1 MTHRPCPTAEAET
14 DASYWNMVGTEWAGG
29 RDHLWRT
36 HADVVN
42 TALCRRWLPTG
53 HIRRLLK
60 TDAFDEATGDGLWPL
75 LATRADRVEAMDRAW
90 TVAAQART
98 RHDEMSVT
106 VTDVRALPYA
116 DDSFDAVVS
125 NSTLDH
131 FEDVTDIERSLCEL
145 HRVLAPGGRLLLT
158 LDNPAHP
165 VVAVRNTLPFGLLR
179 RVGLVPYYVGVT
191 LDAASAGPLLERL
204 GFRVVETTA
213 VLHCPRVVA
222 VPVARLVN
230 RLAPDSMWARGLL
243 RGLNAFEWLERLPT
257 RRRTGHFVAVLCEKI
272 G

>member
-1 MTHRPCPTAEAET
+1 MLRPTPDAAT
-14 DASYWNMVGTEWAGG
+14 DSSYWNMVGTEWADG
-29 RDHLWRT
+29 RDHLWRA
-36 HADVVN
+36 HADAVN
-42 TALCRRWLPTG
+42 TALCRRWLPSG

-60 TDAFDEATGDGLWPL
+60 TDAFDEAVGDGLWPL
-75 LATRADRVEAMDRAW
+75 LATRANHVETVDRAW
-90 TVAAQART
+90 TVATQARA
-98 RHDEMSVT
+98 RQQGMSVT

-131 FEDVTDIERSLCEL
+131 FEDVTDIERSLREL
-145 HRVLAPGGRLLLT
+145 HRVLTPGGRLLLT

-165 VVAVRNTLPFGLLR
+165 VVAVRNVLPLHLVQR
-179 RVGLVPYYVGVT
+179 AGLVPYYVGVT
-191 LDAASAGPLLERL
+191 LDAASAGRLLERL

-222 VPVARLVN
+222 VPFARLIN
-230 RLAPDSMWARGLL
+230 RLAPDSMWTRGLL

-257 RRRTGHFVAVLCEKI
+257 RQRTGHFVALLCEKT